1 MLRMRLRRTGKTK
14 QPTYRVVV
22 ADQRA
27 KRDGD
32 FVEVLGHY
40 NPRTRPSVLEIK
52 EDRVRH
58 WLAQGVQPSETVHR
72 LLFARGLTT
81 IEPPKRVTKPSNA
94 DVATAKAATDAE
106 AAAKAEAAARVA
118 AEAKAAEE
126 ATAAAA
132 AAEAAR
138 AAVAAESEIQTAGA
152 AAEFT
157 ES

>member
-22 ADQRA
+22 ADQHA

-40 NPRTRPSVLEIK
+40 NPRTRPSVLELK

-58 WLAQGVQPSETVHR
+58 WLSQGAQPSETMHR

-81 IEPPKRVTKPSNA
+81 VEPPKRVTKTSNA
-94 DVATAKAATDAE
+94 DI
-106 AAAKAEAAARVA
+106 AAAKAIAD
-118 AEAKAAEE
+118 AE
-126 ATAAAA
+126 AAA
-132 AAEAAR
+132 AAEAAAKAAADAKAAEEAAAAAEATR
-138 AAVAAESEIQTAGA
+138 AAVAAENEVQAAGA